1 MAASGQRTTSS
12 RTIPGMKLIGVLV
25 LVGLL
30 VAIFV
35 HWAPG
40 LLLLIL
46 AQLMVMGRRD
56 RGEVGHR
63 WAEPAEGAAPP
74 AG

>member
-1 MAASGQRTTSS
+1 M
-12 RTIPGMKLIGVLV
+12 
-25 LVGLL
+25 VGLL

-63 WAEPAEGAAPP
+63 WAEPVEGAAPP
-74 AG
+74 VA